1 MTSNKTGDS
10 IAEGLISGM
19 IPRLEAMSYPLI
31 GQTFYLDKPVLSIGR
46 LASNDICLEEP
57 FVSRQHCVIR
67 NEDGQYVIEDLNSAN
82 GTYVDGERIHS
93 RLLEDGSLIQ
103 IWNSQFAVRLQNP
116 KEAIVVSQD
125 LISSGGEHSPS
136 SRNVS
141 N

>member
-1 MTSNKTGDS
+1 MTCNKTGDS

-19 IPRLEAMSYPLI
+19 IPRLEGIDWPLS
-31 GQTFYLDKPVLSIGR
+31 GRTFYLDKPVLSIGR
-46 LASNDICLEEP
+46 LASNDIWLADP

-103 IWNSQFAVRLQNP
+103 IGISQFVVRLQNP

-125 LISSGGEHSPS
+125 LISSGVEPSPS
-136 SRNVS
+136 SRSVS